1 MAQVRRIS
9 LARREATNPFRYG
22 GVVQENAFCNRKQ
35 ELSDLL
41 RAAVN
46 SEKLF
51 LYSERRL
58 GKTSLVRLMM
68 KRLPAQTIGIYV
80 DLLPTDNEAAF
91 AAVTAKALSEALST
105 TADKLLKT
113 AKRLFT
119 RLVPAIT
126 TDEFGRPKVTF
137 DVSSFA
143 EPSRDLEEVLEAP
156 ARLAEEGHRKVVV
169 AFDECQQILEY
180 GSDRLERRL
189 RTIIQNHQQVAYI
202 FLGSRKHLI
211 HKMFLD
217 ETRPLYRAGGHYPLG
232 PIAPKHWLPFIR
244 ERFLAA
250 DKKISD
256 GQVLT
261 ICGLTDGHPFYTQH
275 LSHAL
280 WEICAEHETVTD
292 EMIRTALHI
301 LLDRESY
308 AYTTLW
314 ESLAINQRRF
324 LTGLA
329 HEPRGVKPFAS
340 GFTRRY
346 GLRSASNAQRAVEA
360 LLERDIVDRDNG
372 SFLVIDRFF
381 RLWVRQMT
389 ADSFRAAR

>member
-9 LARREATNPFRYG
+9 VARREATNPFRYG
-22 GVVQENAFCNRKQ
+22 GVVEESAFCNRKQ
-35 ELSDLL
+35 ELADLL
-41 RAAVN
+41 RAAIN

-58 GKTSLVRLMM
+58 GKTSLIRLMM
-68 KRLPAQTIGIYV
+68 KKLPARAVGVYV

-105 TADKLLKT
+105 SADKLLRT
-113 AKRLFT
+113 AKKFFS

-126 TDEFGRPKVTF
+126 TDDFGRPQVTF
-137 DVSSFA
+137 DVSRFV
-143 EPSRDLEEVLEAP
+143 EPQRDLEEVLSAP
-156 ARLAEEGHRKVVV
+156 ARVAQESNRKVVV

-189 RTIIQNHQQVAYI
+189 RTIIQNHQNVGYI

-211 HKMFLD
+211 HRMFLD

-232 PIAPKHWLPFIR
+232 PIAPRHWLPFIR
-244 ERFLAA
+244 ERFTGAG
-250 DKKISD
+250 KQITD
-256 GQVLT
+256 GQILT

-280 WEICAEHETVTD
+280 WEICPEEEAVTD
-292 EMIRTALHI
+292 EMIRTALHM

-340 GFTRRY
+340 EFTQRY

-360 LLERDIVDRDNG
+360 LLQRDIVDRDDG
-372 SFLVIDRFF
+372 SVLIIDRFF